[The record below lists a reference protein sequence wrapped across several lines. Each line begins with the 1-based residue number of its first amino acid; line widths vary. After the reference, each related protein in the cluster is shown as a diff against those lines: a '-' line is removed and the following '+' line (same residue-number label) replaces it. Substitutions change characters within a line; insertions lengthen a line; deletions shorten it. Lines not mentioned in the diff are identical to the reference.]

1 MSQLLN
7 RAPGLSHFYIEMS
20 QLVLPT
26 CTSLSEALD
35 EPFMFSHIANLHLE
49 GSHRSEKRSNLSC
62 LNMAG
67 ISYQFSC
74 CNMTKNQE
82 SYQVYFL

>member
-7 RAPGLSHFYIEMS
+7 QAPGLSHFNIEIS

-35 EPFMFSHIANLHLE
+35 EPFLFSHIAHLHLE
-49 GSHRSEKRSNLSC
+49 GSHRSEKRSNLI
-62 LNMAG
+62 MFA
-67 ISYQFSC
+67 
-74 CNMTKNQE
+74 
-82 SYQVYFL
+82 

>member
-7 RAPGLSHFYIEMS
+7 RAPGLSHFNIEMS

-49 GSHRSEKRSNLSC
+49 GSHRSEKKSNLI
-62 LNMAG
+62 MFA
-67 ISYQFSC
+67 
-74 CNMTKNQE
+74 
-82 SYQVYFL
+82 